1 MTTPSPTPPFVV
13 AVDAGGTATRVG
25 CYALDGTSLAR
36 ATGAAGAAHHDDDA
50 ARNVAAA
57 VSAALTSG
65 GLDPAAA
72 RGLTAGV
79 AGIGRTGSNQGV
91 GRDEAWAASFYPLEL
106 LDCPRTF
113 VNDAVVAH
121 RGALLG
127 GAGVVVVAGTGSM
140 VLAIGHD
147 GTEVESGQ
155 FQHYAGAARHVAFD
169 VVHQVLAG
177 RAEPADG
184 ALVARVL
191 EHWGAADVD
200 ALRRVLLQRE
210 DVARNEVKR
219 AFGSFAPVVTELAD
233 GSPLADRALRRLAE
247 VTADGVLLL
256 APLLRDTP
264 VAVSLAGSLALA
276 PAFSTRLDAA
286 LDVPGAAPVRLLP
299 PALDPLA
306 GAAFLALRRLGV
318 PLGAEVVQRL
328 RSSA

>member
-1 MTTPSPTPPFVV
+1 MTTPSSTPPFVV

-25 CYALDGTSLAR
+25 CYALDGTLLSS

-50 ARNVAAA
+50 ARNLTDA

-79 AGIGRTGSNQGV
+79 AGIGRPGSNQGV
-91 GRDEAWAASFYPLEL
+91 GRDGAWAASFYPLDL

-121 RGALLG
+121 RGALLDQ
-127 GAGVVVVAGTGSM
+127 AGIVVVAGTGSM
-140 VLAIGHD
+140 VLAIDENGV
-147 GTEVESGQ
+147 EVESGQ

-184 ALVARVL
+184 ELVARVL

-200 ALRRVLLQRE
+200 ALRLALRQQD
-210 DVARNEVKR
+210 DVAHNDVKR
-219 AFGSFAPVVTELAD
+219 AFGSFAPVVTKLAD
-233 GSPLADRALRRLAE
+233 TSPLADRALRRLAD

-264 VAVSLAGSLALA
+264 VPVSLAGSLALD

-286 LDVPGAAPVRLLP
+286 LDVPGATPVHLAP
-299 PALDPLA
+299 PALDPLGGA
-306 GAAFLALRRLGV
+306 GFLALRRLGA
-318 PLGAEVVQRL
+318 PLGPEVVRRL
-328 RSSA
+328 GSSG